1 MADQVVER
9 VKREGPPI
17 PAAVRSI
24 FTGGAAQ
31 EAGFYRRAELRPGD
45 LILGPAVIVEDN
57 ADARAL
63 LETLCR
69 SWGYRVESATNGPDG
84 LARLLELRPYVAV
97 VDIGLPGLDGY
108 ELARRAR
115 NDPAGKSLTLVALTG
130 FGLPAQRDKALASGF
145 DLHMVKP
152 ADPEILAALL
162 DEPA

>member
-1 MADQVVER
+1 MSEEPDDRQTVVR
-9 VKREGPPI
+9 RRRQ
-17 PAAVRSI
+17 VRS
-24 FTGGAAQ
+24 T
-31 EAGFYRRAELRPGD
+31 RTVL
-45 LILGPAVIVEDN
+45 IVEDN

-130 FGLPAQRDKALASGF
+130 FGLPGVAFGSSTRRTPFL
-145 DLHMVKP
+145 
-152 ADPEILAALL
+152 
-162 DEPA
+162 